1 MSTIQTVID
10 VVVVG
15 GAVGVLFV
23 IMAVVVNRVESTS
36 PPKRESFDE
45 SDKMLRMGDIAGYDV
60 VFCRTNDICREMK
73 DDTVQLS
80 TGLGRVHDQIT
91 IVDCDVD
98 QPVYCDAED
107 ISRISSYLDA

>member
-1 MSTIQTVID
+1 MMSAIQTAIG
-10 VVVVG
+10 VVVVSAIV
-15 GAVGVLFV
+15 GASFV
-23 IMAVVVNRVESTS
+23 IMAVVVNRVETDS

-107 ISRISSYLDA
+107 ISKISSYID

>member
-1 MSTIQTVID
+1 MMSAIQMVID

-15 GAVGVLFV
+15 GIVGILFI
-23 IMAVVVNRVESTS
+23 IMAVVVNTVEAD
-36 PPKRESFDE
+36 PHPNRESFYE
-45 SDKMLRMGDIAGYDV
+45 SDKILPMGAIAANDV
-60 VFCRTNDICREMK
+60 VFCRTNDIGREMK

-80 TGLGRVHDQIT
+80 TALGRVHDQIT

-107 ISRISSYLDA
+107 ISRISSYID